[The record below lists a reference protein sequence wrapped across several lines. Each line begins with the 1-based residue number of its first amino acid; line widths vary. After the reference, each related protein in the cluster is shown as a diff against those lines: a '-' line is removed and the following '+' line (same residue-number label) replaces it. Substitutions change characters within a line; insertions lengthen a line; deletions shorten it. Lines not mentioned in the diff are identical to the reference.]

1 MVAERPRDMVPILAA
16 LIDDL
21 GRDLRPG
28 RIVLTL
34 PDTPV
39 PSRLDPDAFAVLAR
53 NMVENAL
60 LHGAPDT
67 AVAVALTPAGTLQV
81 INDSAP
87 LPAETLARLTK
98 RFERNGSRAAGSGL
112 GLTIARSIA
121 VTIERDLRLVSPLPG
136 DFNRTNTAIAALALL
151 LLGHT
156 DDEISTA
163 MTASVM
169 RTPAI
174 T

>member
-1 MVAERPRDMVPILAA
+1 MARLAEKLLQLARAEGGGVVAERLRDMVPILTA

-39 PSRLDPDAFAVLAR
+39 PSRLDPEAFAVLAR
-53 NMVENAL
+53 NLVENAL

-81 INDSAP
+81 INRCP
-87 LPAETLARLTK
+87 PK
-98 RFERNGSRAAGSGL
+98 P
-112 GLTIARSIA
+112 
-121 VTIERDLRLVSPLPG
+121 SPG
-136 DFNRTNTAIAALALL
+136 
-151 LLGHT
+151 
-156 DDEISTA
+156 
-163 MTASVM
+163 
-169 RTPAI
+169 
-174 T
+174 

>member
-1 MVAERPRDMVPILAA
+1 MVAERPRDMAAILAA

-53 NMVENAL
+53 NLVENAL

-87 LPAETLARLTK
+87 LPAATLARLTK

-136 DFNRTNTAIAALALL
+136 QERGFRVEVDI
-151 LLGHT
+151 GQG
-156 DDEISTA
+156 ES
-163 MTASVM
+163 
-169 RTPAI
+169 
-174 T
+174 